1 MPCFSDAVPACNRL
15 HQACDSL
22 SWFSD
27 FGAGRSRG
35 RQELA
40 IPGAAVG
47 RLCDSS
53 ECGKFECTVPDCALL
68 YAREACDALHRAF
81 VS

>member
-15 HQACDSL
+15 HQACDSFVIVL
-22 SWFSD
+22 GLWRWVVAEMAEF
-27 FGAGRSRG
+27 
-35 RQELA
+35 A
-40 IPGAAVG
+40 IPRAAAG

-53 ECGKFECTVPDCALL
+53 ECGKFECTVPDCALS

>member
-1 MPCFSDAVPACNRL
+1 MRL
-15 HQACDSL
+15 VVVVL
-22 SWFSD
+22 GLWRWEV
-27 FGAGRSRG
+27 AGTA
-35 RQELA
+35 ELA

-53 ECGKFECTVPDCALL
+53 ECGKLECSVPDCALL
-68 YAREACDALHRAF
+68 YAREACNALHRAF